1 METENRWMAA
11 WEGGAHMWEVRER
24 EGGIREGHKET
35 GGEDRYSNYLD
46 SDGDGLTGM
55 STHQNLSKY
64 LF

>member
-35 GGEDRYSNYLD
+35 GGEDGTVIILIVTVMVSRV
-46 SDGDGLTGM
+46 
-55 STHQNLSKY
+55 
-64 LF
+64 